1 MLTLAAAPCL
11 HVDLQTAKGNE
22 AKTPPADEIRDVLRM
37 VWIKIKSH
45 PAWQELIAAGLYPI
59 YSLDN
64 AHVHT
69 SAVKDWDTP
78 GGWRTDAV
86 SVAALGCSMGAGES
100 CPMGTIEFVPPLS
113 PDLHQIIEHVHG
125 NTARGFKA
133 WVSGQLRLGKL
144 RDKVTKDVFWEPLV
158 LAFEQASKPSSIARN
173 VDSLRETWQAVLAAK
188 GGRIDSS
195 LC

>member
-86 SVAALGCSMGAGES
+86 SAAALGCSMGAGES

-113 PDLHQIIEHVHG
+113 PDLHQIIEHV
-125 NTARGFKA
+125 
-133 WVSGQLRLGKL
+133 LRLGKL